1 MVGRPKVLTA
11 PRPLCLVVEKADYE
25 ALAVELLP
33 AYRKAHP
40 RATLGALA
48 RDLFRQAILMH
59 RRRDRE
65 RRGTAERER
74 RERHQQLRRLAV
86 SMAAAPDDKL
96 EATAAKL
103 AAVVKRD

>member
-48 RDLFRQAILMH
+48 RDLLRQAIQQYRH
-59 RRRDRE
+59 RDAE
-65 RRGTAERER
+65 RRGTADRER
-74 RERHQQLRRLAV
+74 RERQRELRRLAV
-86 SMAAAPDDKL
+86 SMAAAPDDRL
-96 EATAAKL
+96 EATAARL
-103 AAVVKRD
+103 AAMVKRD